1 MIYKIRINE
10 ILSKL
15 IYIDAQ
21 SEEEAIDRVTEL
33 YNNEEIVLAG
43 CGGDEYIFRKNEGK
57 LERFV

>member
-33 YNNEEIVLAG
+33 YNNEKIVLGAHDY
-43 CGGDEYIFRKNEGK
+43 CETNF
-57 LERFV
+57 EREN